1 VVFGV
6 IVASNPNPAF
16 FLALRCRRAS
26 SMKGHSEVHSEQP
39 KQFVQVHFFG
49 LLLYFGLLHQSAHAG
64 GGDDGGDGG
73 AGGNGGK
80 PMTLSAV
87 SVEPLVSALSRV
99 ASVKSMVAAPY
110 KYLALAVSFEPL
122 RSVLARLALVKS
134 MVAS

>member
-1 VVFGV
+1 
-6 IVASNPNPAF
+6 
-16 FLALRCRRAS
+16 
-26 SMKGHSEVHSEQP
+26 MKGHSEVHSEQP

-87 SVEPLVSALSRV
+87 SVEPLVLALSRV
-99 ASVKSMVAAPY
+99 ASVKSMVESA
-110 KYLALAVSFEPL
+110 LALPAGEMAVISEPL
-122 RSVLARLALVKS
+122 RSAFVRSASVKS
-134 MVAS
+134 MVAKVVP